1 MQIVDIDFCVPD
13 DIKSLVGIEAACFD
27 IPWEEH
33 LIERDLNEPG
43 SVVYL
48 KATVKGVIA
57 GYGVLGRADDT
68 AHLMNLAVLPEYRRQ
83 GIALQLMAAFGEI
96 SEDWRCGRMCLEVR
110 ASNGIAR
117 DFYASIGFVYFSR
130 VRRYYTDGE
139 DALVLVARLPLRFT

>member
-1 MQIVDIDFCVPD
+1 MQIVDIDFCVPR
-13 DIKSLVGIEAACFD
+13 DIKPLVEIDAACFD

-43 SVVYL
+43 NVVYL

-68 AHLMNLAVLPEYRRQ
+68 SHLMNLAVLPEFRRN

-96 SEDWRCGRMCLEVR
+96 SLDWKCRRMCLEVR
-110 ASNGIAR
+110 SSNTVAR
-117 DFYASIGFVYFSR
+117 NFYGSLGFIYSSR
-130 VRRYYTDGE
+130 VRKYYIDGG
-139 DALVLVARLPLRFT
+139 DALILVACLPLKL